1 MAAQQ
6 PYGFQVK
13 QRIISFFRATYDII
27 DEATGNQV
35 FVAKR
40 KIWSF
45 TPTLWI
51 ENMQGQEVARV
62 KGNFL
67 FGTNWKISQGT
78 NLVGAVRFPL
88 IKLCGIKF
96 DVEISGNNYTASDIL
111 GWSFTARD
119 YNGNVGFILDKKIFR
134 IKDTYKVVVYPPLE
148 PVLALAAAL
157 AIDSKFYQGNR

>member
-6 PYGFQVK
+6 PFGFQVK
-13 QRIISFFRATYDII
+13 QRIIAFRATYDII
-27 DEATGNQV
+27 DEATGQQI

-40 KIWSF
+40 KIMTL

-67 FGTNWKISQGT
+67 FGTNWKISQGA
-78 NLVGAVRFPL
+78 NPVGAVKFPL
-88 IKLCGIKF
+88 IRLCGIKF
-96 DVEISGNNYTASDIL
+96 DVELQGNNYTASDIL

-119 YNGNVGFILDKKIFR
+119 YSGNVGFMLDKKVFR

>member
-6 PYGFQVK
+6 PFGFQVK
-13 QRIISFFRATYDII
+13 QRILAFRATYDII
-27 DEATGNQV
+27 DEATGQQV

-40 KIWSF
+40 KIF
-45 TPTLWI
+45 TLTPKLWI

-67 FGTNWKISQGT
+67 IGTNWKISQGS

-88 IKLCGIKF
+88 IRLCGIKF
-96 DVEISGNNYTASDIL
+96 DVELSGNNYTASDIL

-119 YNGNVGFILDKKIFR
+119 YSGNVGFMLDKKVFR

>member
-13 QRIISFFRATYDII
+13 QRILAFRATYDII
-27 DEATGNQV
+27 DEATGQQI

-40 KIWSF
+40 KILTF

-67 FGTNWKISQGT
+67 IGTNWKITQGP
-78 NLVGAVRFPL
+78 NLVGAVKFPL
-88 IKLCGIKF
+88 IRFCGIKF
-96 DVEISGNNYTASDIL
+96 DVELQGNNYTASDIL

-119 YNGNVGFILDKKIFR
+119 YNGNVGFMLDKKVFR